1 MAGRLVLP
9 GLRIGLELVCA
20 HPRCNAA
27 DRYSGWF
34 HADSTDE
41 DSPELIFWRGVLY
54 VPGAAHRDGRTAPLL
69 LPRLCEH
76 RGIGMAELLGYRVV
90 RLLFHG
96 RARLGRDSQVQS
108 FLSAG
113 QGSAPLRN
121 RLAGFPARRRQST
134 HSDHGGAWYS
144 VL

>member
-9 GLRIGLELVCA
+9 GFRIGLELVCA

-27 DRYSGWF
+27 GRHPGWL

-41 DSPELIFWRGVLY
+41 DSAELIFRRSVLY

-69 LPRLCEH
+69 LPRLREY
-76 RGIGMAELLGYRVV
+76 RGIGMAELVGYRVV

-96 RARLGRDSQVQS
+96 RARFGRDAQVRS
-108 FLSAG
+108 FLSDG

-121 RLAGFPARRRQST
+121 RLAGFPAR
-134 HSDHGGAWYS
+134 
-144 VL
+144 